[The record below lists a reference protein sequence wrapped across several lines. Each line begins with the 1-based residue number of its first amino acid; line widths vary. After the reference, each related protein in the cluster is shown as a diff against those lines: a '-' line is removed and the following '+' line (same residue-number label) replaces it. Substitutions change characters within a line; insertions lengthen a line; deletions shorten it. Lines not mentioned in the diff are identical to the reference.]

1 MTPPTKQNVVAISIL
16 WMIGGILGLVQNF
29 MVLSDQYLVTVDSSA
44 QFAIAINSITIA
56 ITFFGLI
63 VVSYS
68 KSAQLVKIFSGLFI
82 LVVIVHIIY
91 SVYFFIIVSSNDV
104 LYYYLR
110 ITIFQF
116 IASLLG
122 IYFAKIIVDYSKV
135 VEFNQNNVQT
145 PTKVEAPN
153 VTDHQVI
160 QIIN

>member
-153 VTDHQVI
+153 VTDHQ
-160 QIIN
+160 